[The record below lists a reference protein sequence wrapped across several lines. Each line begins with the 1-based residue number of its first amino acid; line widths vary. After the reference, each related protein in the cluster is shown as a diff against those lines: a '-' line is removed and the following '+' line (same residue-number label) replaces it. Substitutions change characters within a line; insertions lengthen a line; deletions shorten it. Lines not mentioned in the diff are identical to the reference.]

1 MKTALP
7 ISFLLFLFPFVFGD
21 AKAALEWP
29 KKEITIAVRRDAQEA
44 VRAKF
49 EFKNTG
55 RNPVTV
61 LGITTSC
68 GCTVANAESS
78 TVAPGKMSEVDAL
91 FTIGNRHGRQ
101 EKKITVATDDPEN
114 PETIL
119 TFTIELIEPPAGSHA
134 GPAKLRP

>member
-7 ISFLLFLFPFVFGD
+7 ISFLFLLFPFVFGD
-21 AKAALEWP
+21 AKAALKWRE
-29 KKEITIAVRRDAQEA
+29 KDITVAVRRDAQEA

-55 RNPVTV
+55 RNPVAV

-78 TVAPGKMSEVDAL
+78 TVAPGKTSEVDAL

-101 EKKITVATDDPEN
+101 EKKITVSTDDPEN

-119 TFTIELIEPPAGSHA
+119 TFTIDLLEAPSEIHPQLD
-134 GPAKLRP
+134 RPH

>member
-7 ISFLLFLFPFVFGD
+7 ISFLFLLFPFVFGD
-21 AKAALEWP
+21 AKAALKWR
-29 KKEITIAVRRDAQEA
+29 KKDITVAVRRDAQEA

-49 EFKNTG
+49 EFKNNG

-101 EKKITVATDDPEN
+101 EKKITVSTDDPEN

-119 TFTIELIEPPAGSHA
+119 TFTIDLLEAQSEIHPQLD
-134 GPAKLRP
+134 RPH

>member
-1 MKTALP
+1 MKAALP
-7 ISFLLFLFPFVFGD
+7 ISFLFLLFPFVLGD
-21 AKAALEWP
+21 AKAALEWR
-29 KKEITIAVRRDAQEA
+29 KKEITVAVRRDAREA

-49 EFKNTG
+49 EFKNAG

-101 EKKITVATDDPEN
+101 EKKITVSTDDPEN

-119 TFTIELIEPPAGSHA
+119 TFTIDLLEAQSEIHPQLD
-134 GPAKLRP
+134 RPH